1 MHCFLF
7 VFLFLPCTFQI
18 LNCSTTTSFSVLNP
32 GFKATTN
39 QIKLECLRRNGPHDP
54 LPPTPPVPVAEKEE
68 VYKPGHGKKKK
79 KVVQKTTRRNK
90 PKGETIQTTLA
101 KVIERTYETIMM
113 RILPSFTQIN
123 TVIEIRTHVLHVLME
138 LSNATPKE
146 IEEEVEMEE
155 EEEKEEEEENKQTEE
170 GDEKK
175 DETPPPPRSPP
186 RTKTITVVPPNSLL
200 IDATTSEMLD
210 EFNKRLQKEM
220 SRLTLRLPTLPVW
233 TEEEKNSMSKQKQKK
248 AIKMA
253 KIEMQSKTAIA
264 LKRTIEKLKHIED
277 QSNLLRKTT
286 ILLVVG
292 E

>member
-1 MHCFLF
+1 MYVSNLKLFHNYIFFCFK
-7 VFLFLPCTFQI
+7 
-18 LNCSTTTSFSVLNP
+18 ST

-146 IEEEVEMEE
+146 IEVEMEEEEE
-155 EEEKEEEEENKQTEE
+155 EEEKEEEKEKKQTEE
-170 GDEKK
+170 GGKK
-175 DETPPPPRSPP
+175 EDVAPTPPRSLP
-186 RTKTITVVPPNSLL
+186 RTKITTVVPPNSLL
-200 IDATTSEMLD
+200 IDSTTSEMLD
-210 EFNKRLQKEM
+210 EFNKRLQKEK

>member
-1 MHCFLF
+1 
-7 VFLFLPCTFQI
+7 
-18 LNCSTTTSFSVLNP
+18 
-32 GFKATTN
+32 
-39 QIKLECLRRNGPHDP
+39 LECLRRNGPHDP

-155 EEEKEEEEENKQTEE
+155 EEKEEEEENKQTEE
-170 GDEKK
+170 GDEKE
-175 DETPPPPRSPP
+175 DETLPPPRSPP

>member
-1 MHCFLF
+1 MFLVRVSVPTVYVSNLTLFHNYIFFCFK
-7 VFLFLPCTFQI
+7 
-18 LNCSTTTSFSVLNP
+18 ST

-79 KVVQKTTRRNK
+79 KVIQKTTRRNK

-155 EEEKEEEEENKQTEE
+155 EEKQKEEEEENKQTEE
-170 GDEKK
+170 GDEKE